1 MTTTS
6 HYVRLWPHRT
16 FLGLV
21 GMSAGAIQELLK
33 ILFGK
38 ITKFVRDGKGEASG
52 STTIKPSGL
61 ATCEAIF
68 ARCWG
73 RAPPIEIGRP
83 TSTRTRRRT
92 AAADRLPTCCGTC
105 RKNSI
110 GPKAQTPLLLQ
121 RRTRAPS
128 GIGPFRLKCG
138 NQIPARFKHSPH

>member
-68 ARCWG
+68 ARCLV
-73 RAPPIEIGRP
+73 RATPIEIGRP

-92 AAADRLPTCCGTC
+92 AAAISDGA
-105 RKNSI
+105 
-110 GPKAQTPLLLQ
+110 PKRWVQPATSAKASSMEIRS
-121 RRTRAPS
+121 RR
-128 GIGPFRLKCG
+128 GVK
-138 NQIPARFKHSPH
+138 